1 MDQVHERLVPSRGPP
16 RVAVV
21 ILHYQG
27 FETLANCIESVVGS
41 EYPNLTVVLVDNG
54 SIDGSTDEAEKKY
67 GNRINVLKLGKN
79 LGFVRGY
86 NAALRQVQADYVVLL
101 NDDTVVD
108 PYWLNSLVSAA
119 ESDPGIAACQPKLR
133 WLSQPSYF
141 EYNGACG
148 GMLDMC
154 AVPFTRGR
162 LFDKAEEDI
171 GQYDTN
177 IDVFWASG
185 AAMFLRYSA
194 LEEAGFLEDLF
205 YAHMEEIDLS
215 WRLRLRGYR
224 VVSVPYSLVYHQG
237 GSTGLDSKSFLKH
250 RNNLFMMVKNYSTRS
265 LVKYLP
271 MRFMMDIGSVVY
283 STINRRAKMDTGG
296 LRAYVW
302 LVRNMRKVVMRR
314 REIQSRRVV
323 SDETIL
329 RSMAK
334 PNVVFQ
340 YFLLKRLRFS
350 QLGGLPLPTRKYL
363 NGVPPEMIGKTET
376 VAVQSIF

>member
-1 MDQVHERLVPSRGPP
+1 MNATVDPPQRSPS
-16 RVAVV
+16 VAVI

-27 FETLANCIESVVGS
+27 TQTLANCIDSVLGS
-41 EYPNLTVVLVDNG
+41 DYPNLNVVLVDNG
-54 SIDGSTDEAEKKY
+54 SVDGSTGEMERKHGEKI
-67 GNRINVLKLGKN
+67 RVLRLGKN

-86 NAALRQVQADYVVLL
+86 NMALRQIQAEYVVLL

-108 PYWLNSLVSAA
+108 RHWLTGLVSAA
-119 ESDPGIAACQPKLR
+119 EMDPEIAACQPKLR

-162 LFDKAEEDI
+162 LFDRAEKDI

-194 LEEAGFLEDLF
+194 LEEAGFLDDLF

-224 VVSVPYSLVYHQG
+224 VISVPYSLVYHQG
-237 GSTGLDSKSFLKH
+237 GGTVLDSKSFLKH
-250 RNNLFMMVKNYSTRS
+250 RNNLFMMVKNYSIRS
-265 LVKYLP
+265 LVKFLP
-271 MRFMMDIGSVVY
+271 VRFFMDIGSIVY
-283 STINRRAKMDTGG
+283 ATVTRRSRVDTGG

-302 LVRNMRKVVMRR
+302 LVSNMRKVVRR
-314 REIQSRRVV
+314 RQDVQSRRVV
-323 SDETIL
+323 SDQTIL

-334 PNVVFQ
+334 PNVLIQ
-340 YFLLKRLRFS
+340 YFLFKRLRFS
-350 QLGGLPLPTRKYL
+350 QLGGLPLPTKKYL

-376 VAVQSIF
+376 VALESVF